1 MATLGDL
8 RTRIAD
14 ELQVDATTW
23 ATEIDRAIFSAIKFY
38 DDADFWFL
46 EASPATV
53 VLSLTSAY
61 PLASLIPDRSQI
73 RNVLLQY
80 GRDNQPLLYRTQGEF
95 GDIQTEF
102 TGDPTYWT
110 INNDRLLVDPVPTRT
125 FSAVV
130 WYSKIYS
137 MTASA
142 SASSVWTNEG
152 EEMIR
157 LHAKVDILANRMKDF
172 AEAAQVQGRLKM
184 VLDNLGEKSVQRRAS
199 RRLRPHL

>member
-23 ATEIDRAIFSAIKFY
+23 AVDIDRAIFSAIKFY
-38 DDADFWFL
+38 DDADYWFL
-46 EASPATV
+46 EETPATV
-53 VLSLTSAY
+53 ILSLTSAY
-61 PLASLIPDRSQI
+61 PLSTLIPDRSQI
-73 RNVLLQY
+73 RSVLLQY
-80 GRDNQPLLYRTQGEF
+80 GNDNQPVLYRTRGEF
-95 GDIQTEF
+95 ADIQTGF

-110 INNDRLLVDPVPTRT
+110 VNNDTFLVDPVPTRT
-125 FSAVV
+125 FTAVV
-130 WYSKIYS
+130 WHSGIKS

-157 LHAKVDILANRMKDF
+157 LHAKVDLLANRMKDF
-172 AEAAQVQGRLKM
+172 AEAAQVQGRLEM
-184 VLDNLGEKSVQRRAS
+184 VLDNLDQKSVQRRSS